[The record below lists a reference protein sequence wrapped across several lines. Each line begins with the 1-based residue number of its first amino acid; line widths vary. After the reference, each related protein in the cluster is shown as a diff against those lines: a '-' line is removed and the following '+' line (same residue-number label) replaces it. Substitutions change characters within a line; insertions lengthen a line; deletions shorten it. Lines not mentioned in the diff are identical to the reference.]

1 MFSGKKYR
9 GNCVDIL
16 PSYVYNKFNKI
27 DLQKY
32 FAKINPIRQRRR
44 KRIFW
49 IKNG

>member
-32 FAKINPIRQRRR
+32 FAKVISNKEGILQKLIR
-44 KRIFW
+44 
-49 IKNG
+49 

>member
-1 MFSGKKYR
+1 MFFGKKYR

-32 FAKINPIRQRRR
+32 FAKDNPVRQRRG
-44 KRIFW
+44 KEYF
-49 IKNG
+49 G